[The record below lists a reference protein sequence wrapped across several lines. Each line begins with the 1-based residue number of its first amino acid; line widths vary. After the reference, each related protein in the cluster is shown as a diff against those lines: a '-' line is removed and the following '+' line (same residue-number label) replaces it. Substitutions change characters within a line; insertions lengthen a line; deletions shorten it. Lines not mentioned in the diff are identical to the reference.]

1 MVMKKTLLAV
11 SAACCLLLGSTVFA
25 ELKIGVIN
33 VNKVFLESPQV
44 AAAKADFKK
53 KFEGREKELN
63 DAQKDFQKSIEA
75 FSKNSPTMK
84 DDARKA
90 EQQKII
96 DKQKKL
102 QDMQM
107 KFQSDANSAQ
117 EEALKDFSK
126 KMETAVTKVAKEKG
140 LDLVVAKASLAYSK
154 DELEI
159 TPDVLKIMKK

>member
-1 MVMKKTLLAV
+1 MKKTLLAV
-11 SAACCLLLGSTVFA
+11 LTACCLLLGSTVFA

-44 AAAKADFKK
+44 AAAKASFKK

-63 DAQKDFQKSIEA
+63 NAQKDFQKAIET

-84 DDARKA
+84 ADVQKT

-96 DKQKKL
+96 DQQKKL
-102 QDMQM
+102 QEMQM
-107 KFQSDANSAQ
+107 KFQNDANAAQ

-126 KMETAVTKVAKEKG
+126 KMESAVATVAKNKG
-140 LDLVVAKASLAYSK
+140 LDLVVAKASLAYNK
-154 DELEI
+154 EELEI
-159 TPDVLKIMKK
+159 TNDVLKILKK